1 MEFKYINILL
11 YFANGG
17 IIVKKSLL
25 ILFSFLLVSSVVL
38 FGSNEKAQAA
48 TYSGWQHP
56 YGFNKSCKVRV
67 ITDASTYT
75 KRATTVDAK
84 VEQNGNCG
92 KLYYRM
98 YLAYK
103 NANFGSIGDDQ
114 TGEFSSSTPWK
125 SFSIRSVKQT
135 QTTSIHVHLSKKK
148 NSGYGDEPRAYS
160 KSIKIYGR

>member
-1 MEFKYINILL
+1 M
-11 YFANGG
+11 
-17 IIVKKSLL
+17 KKSLL
-25 ILFSFLLVSSVVL
+25 ILFSFLLVSTVVL

-92 KLYYRM
+92 KLYYIM

-160 KSIKIYGR
+160 KNIKIYGR

>member
-1 MEFKYINILL
+1 M
-11 YFANGG
+11 
-17 IIVKKSLL
+17 KKSLL

>member
-1 MEFKYINILL
+1 M
-11 YFANGG
+11 
-17 IIVKKSLL
+17 KKSLL

-103 NANFGSIGDDQ
+103 NAKFGSIGDDQ

>member
-1 MEFKYINILL
+1 M
-11 YFANGG
+11 
-17 IIVKKSLL
+17 KKSLL

-38 FGSNEKAQAA
+38 LGSNEKAQAA

-84 VEQNGNCG
+84 VEQNGSCG

-98 YLAYK
+98 DLAYK
-103 NANFGSIGDDQ
+103 NANFMSIGDIQ
-114 TGEFSSSTPWK
+114 TGYFSGSTPWK
-125 SFSIRSVKQT
+125 SFNIRSVKQT
-135 QTTSIHVHLSKKK
+135 QTTSIHVYLSKKK
-148 NSGYGDEPRAYS
+148 SSGYGDEPRAYS